1 MEGILQKLKRS
12 ITGSY
17 WKQHW
22 VVASLEFDEFLQF
35 NSASNPSLPQDT
47 VPDTINGIKLGKII
61 CPLSQPFIFVLIS
74 TEVDTRKSKWKE
86 SPKYAFILS
95 KCTVEEYFDKKYSFT
110 ITESVG
116 SSSRSMTFA
125 ADSFLSYER
134 WIRLL
139 MHHTSSDPQSGIS
152 NLQSISDEGRNE
164 EEGSVGSEDFKF
176 VKSDAIADYFFQPVF
191 SQAAVVSHAR
201 SIECLLFFNCL
212 P

>member
-1 MEGILQKLKRS
+1 M
-12 ITGSY
+12 
-17 WKQHW
+17 
-22 VVASLEFDEFLQF
+22 
-35 NSASNPSLPQDT
+35 
-47 VPDTINGIKLGKII
+47 
-61 CPLSQPFIFVLIS
+61 LIS
-74 TEVDTRKSKWKE
+74 TEVDTTRRKSKWKE
-86 SPKYAFILS
+86 SPKYSFVLS

-139 MHHTSSDPQSGIS
+139 MHHTSDPQSGIS

-176 VKSDAIADYFFQPVF
+176 LKSDVIADYFFQPVF
-191 SQAAVVSHAR
+191 SQAAAVSHAT
-201 SIECLLFFNCL
+201 
-212 P
+212 